1 MPNIWG
7 FLCQKIMELFALE
20 FIFPLYFVS
29 IKYVFI
35 PFFFTSQFLELI
47 FLCIGSY
54 LQSYSLNKEYVEIS
68 SIKQRAGGKTVLPS
82 ACLWQ
87 RQLLSLEN
95 LYGIPPSMTCSGWVK
110 PEQGVTIPTLP
121 SKLSGTI

>member
-1 MPNIWG
+1 MIPKIFGSYREGNIHAKYMG
-7 FLCQKIMELFALE
+7 VFLCQKIMELFALE

-68 SIKQRAGGKTVLPS
+68 SIKQRGGSENSVAIGVPMAKTV
-82 ACLWQ
+82 A
-87 RQLLSLEN
+87 
-95 LYGIPPSMTCSGWVK
+95 
-110 PEQGVTIPTLP
+110 
-121 SKLSGTI
+121 